1 MRNTVLTQKS
11 FRKMEAFMP
20 EESGISDR
28 SSMWDIVSLDEAV
41 DTDDPSK
48 REGGTHLKYGK
59 LNAQNQVTLTALRL

>member
-1 MRNTVLTQKS
+1 
-11 FRKMEAFMP
+11 MP